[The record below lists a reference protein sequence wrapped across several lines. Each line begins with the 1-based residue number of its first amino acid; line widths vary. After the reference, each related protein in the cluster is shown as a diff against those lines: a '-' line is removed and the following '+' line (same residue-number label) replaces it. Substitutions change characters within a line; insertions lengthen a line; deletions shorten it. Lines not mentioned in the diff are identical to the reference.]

1 MNLPRAQQIVQTP
14 LPKASRMGKCRAFDR
29 MKAFA
34 RGFGLHIL
42 PTAGVSSRYGGLSW
56 CDSTEQQLIAGIA
69 THCRS
74 MA

>member
-1 MNLPRAQQIVQTP
+1 
-14 LPKASRMGKCRAFDR
+14 